1 MINGQLS
8 ISSERTVVLSSVKFV
23 GMSNLQD
30 DWFSL
35 GVGAAQ
41 EPDPLIS
48 CIFKTEL
55 VTHMRTAMPGGVD
68 IRIGPTIEYS
78 KKPGKLAVV
87 KTVKDPSVQR
97 GDLYKSSTIHVGPG
111 EPASSISR
119 PTPKGKP
126 VAAKPITSGKLLTPG
141 GPGRGAHAGRK
152 VPRAGPVP
160 QPAEAALRPVPPHP
174 VAPQESRPAVRS
186 APITNTHARNSSAG
200 SSTRIPPPP
209 PPPPPA
215 APPAHPHPAAEPTC
229 KALYDFQ
236 GQSANELSLAKDEV
250 VIIIRKEENGW
261 WLTKKM
267 DNAEQ
272 GWVPSAYLKEEPA
285 RPPPPA
291 VRSVPPPP
299 PPPPA
304 NGTSRNGAGPPPP
317 ASRPVGKKP
326 APPAPPAKRPIAG
339 RKPIPVPVPVPVP
352 APTSGSAEST
362 RASLTESTGSGSSG
376 AGSSTTSFAGGLAQA
391 VSDPFIL
398 VVSELLLMLVWMQLK
413 DRQQAMRGNKDEDD
427 DW

>member
-8 ISSERTVVLSSVKFV
+8 ITSERTVILSSIKFV
-23 GMSNLQD
+23 GMSHLQD

-35 GVGAAQ
+35 GIGAAQ

-97 GDLYKSSTIHVGPG
+97 GDLYKSSTVHVGPG
-111 EPASSISR
+111 EPASSISK

-141 GPGRGAHAGRK
+141 GPRGGAHAGRK
-152 VPRAGPVP
+152 VPQTRPVP
-160 QPAEAALRPVPPHP
+160 QPAEATPRPVPPQP
-174 VAPQESRPAVRS
+174 AAPQESRPVVRNPVS
-186 APITNTHARNSSAG
+186 NTHARNSSAG
-200 SSTRIPPPP
+200 SATRVPPPP
-209 PPPPPA
+209 PPL
-215 APPAHPHPAAEPTC
+215 APPAQLQPTAEPTC

-236 GQSANELSLAKDEV
+236 GTSANELSLTKDEV
-250 VIIIRKEENGW
+250 IIIIRKEENGW

-267 DNAEQ
+267 DTLEQ
-272 GWVPSAYLKEEPA
+272 GWAPSAYLKEEPT

-291 VRSVPPPP
+291 VRAVPP

-304 NGTSRNGAGPPPP
+304 NGMGRNGTGPAPPT
-317 ASRPVGKKP
+317 SRPVGSKKP
-326 APPAPPAKRPIAG
+326 VPPAPPAKRPMVG
-339 RKPIPVPVPVPVP
+339 RKP
-352 APTSGSAEST
+352 APTLGGTEST
-362 RASLTESTGSGSSG
+362 RVSLTGSTASGSSG

-391 VSDPFIL
+391 VSHLSSSWLFW
-398 VVSELLLMLVWMQLK
+398 SCY
-413 DRQQAMRGNKDEDD
+413 
-427 DW
+427 

>member
-1 MINGQLS
+1 MI
-8 ISSERTVVLSSVKFV
+8 LSSIKFV
-23 GMSNLQD
+23 GLSHLQD

-41 EPDPLIS
+41 EADPLIS

-55 VTHMRTAMPGGVD
+55 ITHMRTAMPGGVD

-119 PTPKGKP
+119 PTPKGRP

-141 GPGRGAHAGRK
+141 GPKGGAHAGRK
-152 VPRAGPVP
+152 VPQTRPVP
-160 QPAEAALRPVPPHP
+160 QPVPQPVEADSRPVPPQP
-174 VAPQESRPAVRS
+174 VAPQESRPAVRNLPVS
-186 APITNTHARNSSAG
+186 NTHARNSSAG
-200 SSTRIPPPP
+200 SATRVPPPP
-209 PPPPPA
+209 PPL
-215 APPAHPHPAAEPTC
+215 APPAHPQHTAEPTC

-236 GQSANELSLAKDEV
+236 GTSANELSLTKDEV
-250 VIIIRKEENGW
+250 IIIIRKEENGW

-267 DNAEQ
+267 DTAEQ
-272 GWVPSAYLKEEPA
+272 GWAPSAYLKEEPI

-291 VRSVPPPP
+291 VRAVPPPP
-299 PPPPA
+299 PVNGMGR
-304 NGTSRNGAGPPPP
+304 NGTGPALPT
-317 ASRPVGKKP
+317 SRPAGAKKP

-339 RKPIPVPVPVPVP
+339 RKPVPTPGG
-352 APTSGSAEST
+352 TESA
-362 RASLTESTGSGSSG
+362 RASLTGSTASGSSG

-391 VSDPFIL
+391 VSYPFSSWL
-398 VVSELLLMLVWMQLK
+398 FQSCY
-413 DRQQAMRGNKDEDD
+413 
-427 DW
+427 

>member
-8 ISSERTVVLSSVKFV
+8 ISSERTVVLSSIKFV

-41 EPDPLIS
+41 EADPLIS

-55 VTHMRTAMPGGVD
+55 VTHMRTAIPGGVD
-68 IRIGPTIEYS
+68 IRIGATIEYS

-87 KTVKDPSVQR
+87 KTVKDPSVLK

-111 EPASSISR
+111 EPAGSISK
-119 PTPKGKP
+119 PTPKGRP

-141 GPGRGAHAGRK
+141 GPRGGAHAGRK
-152 VPRAGPVP
+152 VPQSRPVP
-160 QPAEAALRPVPPHP
+160 QPTEATSRPVPPQP
-174 VAPQESRPAVRS
+174 AAPPESRPVVRS
-186 APITNTHARNSSAG
+186 LPVGNTHARNSSAG

-209 PPPPPA
+209 PPL
-215 APPAHPHPAAEPTC
+215 APPTHSQPAAEPTC

-236 GQSANELSLAKDEV
+236 GTSANELSLSKDEV
-250 VIIIRKEENGW
+250 IIIIRKEENGW

-267 DNAEQ
+267 DTAEQ
-272 GWVPSAYLKEEPA
+272 GWAPSAYLKEESS

-291 VRSVPPPP
+291 VRAVPPPP

-304 NGTSRNGAGPPPP
+304 NGTGRNGAGPAPPT
-317 ASRPVGKKP
+317 SRPTGVKKP
-326 APPAPPAKRPIAG
+326 APPAPPAKRPMAA
-339 RKPIPVPVPVPVP
+339 RKP
-352 APTSGSAEST
+352 APTAVGVESA
-362 RASLTESTGSGSSG
+362 RASLTGSTASGSSG

-391 VSDPFIL
+391 VGYPFHPGCLEAVADVDVDP
-398 VVSELLLMLVWMQLK
+398 VE
-413 DRQQAMRGNKDEDD
+413 R
-427 DW
+427 